1 MNIQPF
7 EVHIPDIILY
17 DLQERL
23 ADIRGPMVR
32 ASAHQAAN

>member
-7 EVHIPDIILY
+7 EVHIPNTILY

-23 ADIRGPMVR
+23 AHVR
-32 ASAHQAAN
+32 WPDEIVN